1 MTMVIIALWRYRLNL
16 RGFNKPSHV
25 RIIVVGPTNCV
36 VDETCVDV
44 LHHVDCAVNIRDTSH
59 SQLVQKV
66 RELAANYGA
75 TNRRLCAF
83 EKELQKAIA
92 KIRFDLDIEGL
103 LPEQL
108 EQLLHLK
115 DLRALTRRSGLTTV
129 RHCILASQSQP
140 DAWLE
145 RARIQIGGFPMFVK
159 PVLHSTTCM
168 HARHIACNE
177 HDFLTWA
184 RGRTDGISPNVEYIV
199 EECLQ
204 NGHEFTAMCSKAGL
218 IGTVAMV
225 DSQRTLFECARDQVP
240 YAVEYLTAEQT
251 RDIFPGIESFVMHTM
266 KSVFN
271 RSFPSLLFIRGYYK
285 SHNSIYFV
293 STSLE
298 PKSDS
303 HRRLLHAA
311 RNSTAWEVAYLES
324 LLGISQSSNN
334 GECSSKEV
342 GSQHH
347 ILVNFPTSEGV
358 LLHQTSIPKRTAEI
372 RVVWRVSEG
381 EELYDCDTAD
391 SNILQVFLSHTDRT
405 RLLQEVRELINETD
419 ITVDR
424 LSAADKHSVCRRS
437 HHLHP
442 RSSLNQLARS
452 CTTTD

>member
-115 DLRALTRRSGLTTV
+115 DLRALTRRSGLTTYNS
-129 RHCILASQSQP
+129 L
-140 DAWLE
+140 
-145 RARIQIGGFPMFVK
+145 K
-159 PVLHSTTCM
+159 
-168 HARHIACNE
+168 
-177 HDFLTWA
+177 
-184 RGRTDGISPNVEYIV
+184 GRTDGISPNVEYIV

-218 IGTVAMV
+218 IGVHLFSLCNISSTVAMV

-285 SHNSIYFV
+285 
-293 STSLE
+293 
-298 PKSDS
+298 
-303 HRRLLHAA
+303 
-311 RNSTAWEVAYLES
+311 
-324 LLGISQSSNN
+324 
-334 GECSSKEV
+334 V
-342 GSQHH
+342 GSLFFV
-347 ILVNFPTSEGV
+347 IFLFV
-358 LLHQTSIPKRTAEI
+358 LLF
-372 RVVWRVSEG
+372 
-381 EELYDCDTAD
+381 
-391 SNILQVFLSHTDRT
+391 N
-405 RLLQEVRELINETD
+405 N
-419 ITVDR
+419 
-424 LSAADKHSVCRRS
+424 
-437 HHLHP
+437 
-442 RSSLNQLARS
+442 
-452 CTTTD
+452 